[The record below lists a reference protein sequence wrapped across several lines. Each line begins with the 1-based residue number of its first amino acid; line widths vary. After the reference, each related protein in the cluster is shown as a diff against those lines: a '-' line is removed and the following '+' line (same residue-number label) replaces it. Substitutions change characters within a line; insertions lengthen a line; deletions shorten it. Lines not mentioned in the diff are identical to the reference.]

1 MEAKWMLV
9 AMVCFLPQLLL
20 GNEWTPAD
28 RACTCLYKATCSYLT
43 ASQNLHG
50 GDMIRDMMPG
60 CTILECTS
68 SETKIQL
75 PPTSVLH
82 AKVFHRA
89 SRGAV
94 QGSEGWD
101 CGTLVWKHQ
110 GWSCMNDHMCTSRNY
125 SVLDPPT
132 GISSVKSHGVQCKNS
147 TKLSQLCRESRVIFH
162 TWHIS
167 ALTQTKWAIR
177 RNIDMTSNFWPRLW
191 LAWNGHRDRIAT
203 AAGFCGWSR
212 NNHIMGFKVLHPGRT
227 NWAEH
232 VIKVQPSLQFTVQSA
247 AN

>member
-89 SRGAV
+89 SRGGV

-110 GWSCMNDHMCTSRNY
+110 GWSR
-125 SVLDPPT
+125 LDPPT
-132 GISSVKSHGVQCKNS
+132 WCFITKNPWSPAQNS
-147 TKLSQLCRESRVIFH
+147 TKVLQLCHELRV
-162 TWHIS
+162 S
-167 ALTQTKWAIR
+167 VPYLALPHLGI
-177 RNIDMTSNFWPRLW
+177 
-191 LAWNGHRDRIAT
+191 
-203 AAGFCGWSR
+203 
-212 NNHIMGFKVLHPGRT
+212 
-227 NWAEH
+227 
-232 VIKVQPSLQFTVQSA
+232 
-247 AN
+247 

>member
-132 GISSVKSHGVQCKNS
+132 GISSVKSHGVQCTNS
-147 TKLSQLCRESRVIFH
+147 IKLSQLCRESRVIFH
-162 TWHIS
+162 TWHCHIL
-167 ALTQTKWAIR
+167 AFNTNKMGTVIR
-177 RNIDMTSNFWPRLW
+177 RNIDIICCN
-191 LAWNGHRDRIAT
+191 IQ
-203 AAGFCGWSR
+203 C
-212 NNHIMGFKVLHPGRT
+212 
-227 NWAEH
+227 
-232 VIKVQPSLQFTVQSA
+232 SA
-247 AN
+247 QALIGVERP